1 MMQGASL
8 PLHMAQNHR
17 ARLLARR
24 VLHQHLRNISKQNNG
39 ASGFTLIELLIVVI
53 IIGVL
58 SSIALPA
65 FLNQQNKARVS
76 AANASAIDA
85 ARSCAALGVTGE
97 TASFVLPAKVTG
109 TCNAAGTA
117 STFTSA
123 YGTPIS
129 TESVA
134 TIATTGDVR
143 FTTCAVAPGVTSG
156 TAPNC

>member
-1 MMQGASL
+1 MTQ
-8 PLHMAQNHR
+8 HQR
-17 ARLLARR
+17 ARHLARR
-24 VLHQHLRNISKQNNG
+24 VLLNHLRNQPERSSTQ
-39 ASGFTLIELLIVVI
+39 SGFTLIELLIVVI

-58 SSIALPA
+58 ASIALPA
-65 FLNQQNKARVS
+65 FLNQQNKARVA

-85 ARSCAALGVTGE
+85 ARACAALGVTSE

-123 YGTPIS
+123 YGSPI
-129 TESVA
+129 TAESVA
-134 TIATTGDVR
+134 TIATSGDVR
-143 FTTCAVAPGVTSG
+143 WTTCAAAPGVTAA